1 MDKFVSFVG
10 IAQVAAAAHQKSTDV
25 VEGVVAQT
33 MPVGTD
39 EFEQMRVFPHVVT
52 HHEEGGFDTI
62 AVERLDEPWGR
73 FGDGSVVEGQ
83 IDCLLRRIH
92 SPDGAGIEPTQP
104 FGGLFDDHLFIYY
117 LTIYNVQ
124 LTFRDAHIA
133 LAYIVRCKWS
143 NGALL

>member
-52 HHEEGGFDTI
+52 HHEEGGFDTR
-62 AVERLDEPWGR
+62 ASR
-73 FGDGSVVEGQ
+73 
-83 IDCLLRRIH
+83 
-92 SPDGAGIEPTQP
+92 
-104 FGGLFDDHLFIYY
+104 
-117 LTIYNVQ
+117 
-124 LTFRDAHIA
+124 
-133 LAYIVRCKWS
+133 
-143 NGALL
+143 